1 MFLVSTFENLLQDKI
16 KPRKTSD
23 GARQESDE
31 VAFTDAR
38 VCRYGLEET
47 LIVMIAF

>member
-1 MFLVSTFENLLQDKI
+1 MFLVGKFENLLQDEI

-31 VAFTDAR
+31 VAFTDPR
-38 VCRYGLEET
+38 VCRYRLEET
-47 LIVMIAF
+47 LIVVIAF